1 MSKRI
6 LLVEDNPINQ
16 ELAYDLLTAVGF
28 EVLCAVDADEGIRI
42 AHESTPDLILMDLVL
57 PGKDGLAATQ
67 ELKSDERTRAIP
79 VIAVTAHAMAED
91 RERALAVGCDGYLTK
106 PIQTREFT
114 QLITRFRPDGGAP
127 LERPQMLE
135 AEPIEESTPLFDEPE
150 IPPVIWNLTPS
161 SRIRPSHKDSLMTLA
176 PRESPAVAR
185 ERTRV
190 LISLRDSAAVK
201 QAEVALR
208 QLNCEPILVHDG
220 MEAIQRARTEDF
232 HLIILAAT
240 PGMQGEEA
248 IRFLRARPE
257 TAELP
262 ILAVLEAS
270 DGENASRAFA
280 AGAHDMIALP
290 LNPTEFTMR
299 ASRLM
304 EWQESRE
311 EARQARREAELQSR
325 LRATSLRALQEEGE
339 RIETGGEG
347 RAQVRQDVAD
357 AIALAAEQIRGSR
370 NVQSALRH
378 LDAVSEYS
386 EFLARKTSMPVE
398 EVEIL
403 KVASRLHDVGYLYLP
418 DRLFEKS
425 GKMNST
431 EMREWQQHTN
441 MGNWFLSRLS
451 SAVLSAGREIAA
463 SHHEWWNGGGFP
475 KQQSN
480 KKIPLSA
487 RIVSLAH
494 AIDDLTHFG
503 VICDEA
509 PYPLESTE
517 LLGFDDIMSVL
528 EAERGKRFDPA
539 LIDLV
544 KRHKA
549 EFRTLLNTRLP
560 QFPSDHAPDAPTM
573 TGPRAVA

>member
-28 EVLCAVDADEGIRI
+28 EVLCAADADEGIKI
-42 AHESTPDLILMDLVL
+42 AQNSTPDLILMDLVL

-67 ELKSDERTRAIP
+67 ELKSDPRTMDIP
-79 VIAVTAHAMAED
+79 IIAVTAHAMPED
-91 RERALAVGCDGYLTK
+91 RERAMAVGCDGYLTK

-114 QLITRFRPDGGAP
+114 QLIVRFRSGGTP
-127 LERPQMLE
+127 PSLERV
-135 AEPIEESTPLFDEPE
+135 EPLVEVIEESVPLFDEPE
-150 IPPVIWNLTPS
+150 IPQAIWDTTP
-161 SRIRPSHKDSLMTLA
+161 SRIRPSHKDSLSVFPPQEAT
-176 PRESPAVAR
+176 PSQR

-190 LISLRDSAAVK
+190 LVSLCDPSSIK

-208 QLNCEPILVHDG
+208 QLNCDPILVKDG
-220 MEAIQRARTEDF
+220 MEAIQRARIEDF
-232 HLIILAAT
+232 RLVILAAT
-240 PGMQGEEA
+240 QGMQGEEA

-270 DGENASRAFA
+270 DGDSASRAFA
-280 AGAHDMIALP
+280 AGAHDMIVMP

-311 EARQARREAELQSR
+311 EARQARRDAELQAR
-325 LRATSLRALQEEGE
+325 LRATSLRALQEDSE
-339 RIETGGEG
+339 RIETSGEG
-347 RAQVRQDVAD
+347 RSQIRQDVAD

-386 EFLARKTSMPVE
+386 EFLAHKTSMPAE

-403 KVASRLHDVGYLYLP
+403 TVASRVHDVGYLYLP

-425 GKMNST
+425 GKLTTT

-451 SAVLSAGREIAA
+451 SAVLAAGREIAA
-463 SHHEWWNGGGFP
+463 SHHEWWNGTGFP
-475 KQQSN
+475 RQQN
-480 KKIPLSA
+480 GKKIPLSA
-487 RIVSLAH
+487 RIVALAH

-509 PYPLESTE
+509 PYPSEPAC
-517 LLGFDDIMSVL
+517 LLGFDDIMAAL
-528 EAERGKRFDPA
+528 EKERGTRFDPA
-539 LIDLV
+539 LIDLL

-549 EFRTLLNTRLP
+549 EFRTLLNARLP
-560 QFPSDHAPDAPTM
+560 QFPGDQSPSL
-573 TGPRAVA
+573 

>member
-42 AHESTPDLILMDLVL
+42 ARESAPELILMDLVL
-57 PGKDGLAATQ
+57 PGRDGLSATQ
-67 ELKSDERTRAIP
+67 ELKSDSRTKHIP
-79 VIAVTAHAMAED
+79 IIALTAHAMAED
-91 RERALAVGCDGYLTK
+91 REKALAAGCDGYMTK
-106 PIQTREFT
+106 PIQTREFAR
-114 QLITRFRPDGGAP
+114 LITRFRPEGTPKP
-127 LERPQMLE
+127 LEH
-135 AEPIEESTPLFDEPE
+135 AEEVEESAPLFDEPE
-150 IPPVIWNLTPS
+150 MPESVWDATPS
-161 SRIRPSHKDSLMTLA
+161 SRVRPSQKDSLMGFI
-176 PRESPAVAR
+176 PRGGASIPHDR
-185 ERTRV
+185 PRV
-190 LISLRDSAAVK
+190 LLALRDEAAIK

-208 QLNCEPILVHDG
+208 QLNCEPIRVHDG
-220 MEAIQRARTEDF
+220 MEAIQRARIEDF
-232 HLIILAAT
+232 RLVILAAT

-262 ILAVLEAS
+262 ILAVLAAS
-270 DGENASRAFA
+270 DTENASRAFA
-280 AGAHDMIALP
+280 AGAHDMISMP

-311 EARQARREAELQSR
+311 EARLARRDAELQAR
-325 LRATSLRALQEEGE
+325 LRAASLRALQEDGE
-339 RIETGGEG
+339 RIETGREG
-347 RAQVRQDVAD
+347 QLRVRQDVAD

-386 EFLARKTSMPVE
+386 EFLARKTSMPAE
-398 EVEIL
+398 EIEIL
-403 KVASRLHDVGYLYLP
+403 KVASRVHDVGYLYLP

-425 GKMNST
+425 GTMNST
-431 EMREWQQHTN
+431 ELREWHQHTN

-451 SAVLSAGREIAA
+451 SAVLAAGREIAA
-463 SHHEWWNGGGFP
+463 SHHEHWNGTGFP
-475 KQQSN
+475 KQLN
-480 KKIPLSA
+480 GKKIPLSA
-487 RIVSLAH
+487 RIVALAH

-503 VICDEA
+503 VICDDA
-509 PYPLESTE
+509 PYPSESTG
-517 LLGFDDIMSVL
+517 LLGFDDIMTTL
-528 EAERGKRFDPA
+528 EGERGKRFDPA
-539 LIDLV
+539 LIDLL

-549 EFRTLLNTRLP
+549 EFRTLLNSRLP
-560 QFPSDHAPDAPTM
+560 QFPGDSVPGITAQ
-573 TGPRAVA
+573 